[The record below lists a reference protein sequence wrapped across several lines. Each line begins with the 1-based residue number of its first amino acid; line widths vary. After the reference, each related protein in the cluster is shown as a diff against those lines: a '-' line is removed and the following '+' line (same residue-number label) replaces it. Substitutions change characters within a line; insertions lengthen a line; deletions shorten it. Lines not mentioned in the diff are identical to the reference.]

1 MEAKDREEVALS
13 LARSQ
18 ALSQVRV
25 MGENIRR
32 GRERYSERERERDRI
47 VEREIRNESERM
59 RV

>member
-32 GRERYSERERERDRI
+32 GRERYSERERER
-47 VEREIRNESERM
+47 ERQNC
-59 RV
+59 